1 MTIIKIASPAAGMI
15 EYRKMDEID
24 YNSLDFDPYES
35 VKKPDGMEEHLE
47 QLAMLHLLRA
57 YFVDY
62 DNRADVFWD
71 YNSNICYDRNDLTRH
86 ISPDVYVAF
95 GVDAAA
101 IRSRLIYLPWE
112 AGKPPD
118 FVMEIATLSTWRED
132 MEIKPAIY
140 ETVGAREYWTFDP
153 TGGRY
158 CGVPLIGRSLANG
171 KYRNIELT
179 SEPDGVLKGYSDVLG
194 ASVAWNGGE
203 PRLYDRASGQYL
215 ESHKEIAAART
226 RAEAARRI
234 AETQRDA
241 MAAQLDITETQLAAE
256 VRARI
261 AAERGRE
268 AEARARAAEQSAAQE
283 EISRLRELIRRIR
296 NR

>member
-1 MTIIKIASPAAGMI
+1 MAIKTASPAPGMI

-24 YNSLDFDPYES
+24 YDSLDFDPYES

-47 QLAMLHLLRA
+47 QLAMLNLLNA
-57 YFVDY
+57 HFADY
-62 DNRADVFWD
+62 GNRSDVFWD
-71 YNSNICYDRNDLTRH
+71 YNSNICYDRDDLTRH
-86 ISPDVYVAF
+86 ISPDVYIAF

-118 FVMEIATLSTWRED
+118 FVMEIATLNTWRED

-158 CGVPLIGRSLANG
+158 CCVPLIGRSLADG
-171 KYRNIELT
+171 KYRNIEMT
-179 SEPDGVLKGYSDVLG
+179 AEPDGVLKGYSDVLG
-194 ASVAWNGGE
+194 VSVAWNGGE
-203 PRLYDRASGQYL
+203 PRLYNRASGKYL
-215 ESHKEIAAART
+215 ENMREITQAR
-226 RAEAARRI
+226 RRAAEAR
-234 AETQRDA
+234 RDA
-241 MAAQLDITETQLAAE
+241 EAQLAAD

-261 AAERGRE
+261 E
-268 AEARARAAEQSAAQE
+268 AEE
-283 EISRLRELIRRIR
+283 ETRRLRELIRRLR